1 MAGFLTV
8 AKGVSLEKSSPEF
21 PVKDEYRN
29 SPVKVL
35 SQTSGGIFANYLVL
49 KSTEKQHRDC
59 EGVVYLPSTLL
70 CELFTLR
77 LCFWASIRK
86 SSENVC
92 KYEIPLL
99 FPADIAPCKRHLM

>member
-1 MAGFLTV
+1 MKHKPVNFRLKSYIALPLLWTDLMAGFLTV

-35 SQTSGGIFANYLVL
+35 SQTSCGIFANYLVL

-70 CELFTLR
+70 
-77 LCFWASIRK
+77 
-86 SSENVC
+86 
-92 KYEIPLL
+92 
-99 FPADIAPCKRHLM
+99 